1 VSLSLSLSST
11 FIHLPFALNLST
23 SSLACPFFSS
33 PCSFSFLFSI
43 PSVSCT
49 LPFHLFCPQTL
60 LLSFPL
66 TLFPHYLTCRF
77 SVHPSQFFF
86 CLFSTSTYSFHSQ
99 ISAPYINILSIMLSN
114 VNIVLLKSPPYFL
127 SPIRQTHSMCLFV
140 AFSSLPGIP
149 RSSILRSLYY
159 SFDPILPASFCT
171 PPLPGAFLF
180 FNPLICLSTVIPV
193 SSGAVCFFFISV
205 SAFLFFSLFQKFH
218 SVIFSLFPYYI

>member
-1 VSLSLSLSST
+1 MPVFFFSVFFFFSLQHSVSILHSSLPPILSSNFVALFPAYTLPSLSN
-11 FIHLPFALNLST
+11 LPFL
-23 SSLACPFFSS
+23 CP
-33 PCSFSFLFSI
+33 PFSI
-43 PSVSCT
+43 
-49 LPFHLFCPQTL
+49 
-60 LLSFPL
+60 
-66 TLFPHYLTCRF
+66 
-77 SVHPSQFFF
+77 FF

-99 ISAPYINILSIMLSN
+99 ICAPYINILSIMLSN